1 MPFTY
6 TLKGKIKKTYRDSV
20 ECLNKRFP
28 KLDYVYALVLT
39 LLICGIMLAS
49 TDLPLWVQNNVKDMS
64 VVFIV
69 VDTIFLGSTLVS
81 VFVLYALSGLTSKNI
96 ILLRESIWYRRI
108 YLVFSRAINTFI
120 ITIVWMLLVKF
131 SPLLSYGNDFIAII
145 FLVSLY
151 SVSITFIHLFRCIW
165 VTKNLVEIM
174 LGEYEKEVKSE
185 Q

>member
-6 TLKGKIKKTYRDSV
+6 TLKGKIKKTNRDSV
-20 ECLNKRFP
+20 ENLNKRIP
-28 KLDYVYALVLT
+28 KQDYVYALVLT

-49 TDLPLWVQNNVKDMS
+49 TDLPLWVQNNIKDMS
-64 VVFIV
+64 VVFIA
-69 VDTIFLGSTLVS
+69 VDAVFLGSILVS
-81 VFVLYALSGLTSKNI
+81 IFVLYALSGSTSKNI
-96 ILLRESIWYRRI
+96 ILLRESVWYRRI

-120 ITIVWMLLVKF
+120 VTIVWMLLVKF
-131 SPLLSYGNDFIAII
+131 SPLLYGNDFIVII

-185 Q
+185 